1 MMSTKNLHV
10 IKASAGAGKTYTLA
24 KVYIEQLLWDKS
36 GKLRP
41 LHSCY
46 HQSLYFEYCG
56 KVVTFIRVA
65 I

>member
-36 GKLRP
+36 GKPECLYTE
-41 LHSCY
+41 LH
-46 HQSLYFEYCG
+46 
-56 KVVTFIRVA
+56 T
-65 I
+65 

>member
-36 GKLRP
+36 GKLRYY
-41 LHSCY
+41 CY
-46 HQSLYFEYCG
+46 AFVCFTQ
-56 KVVTFIRVA
+56 
-65 I
+65 